1 MFLSN
6 GSSSVATPIN
16 SGVIALD
23 DSKIYLQAN
32 LANNLTSATLVSG
45 NSNVVADTRGTGSWK
60 FYVANDNSIASITAA
75 SNSTEWTGGS
85 LLTYVGASA
94 SPPTDYSLYYT
105 FDTNKV
111 SGTTITDSVS
121 NLAGTLVGATIAT
134 TSPSPAPGSGYLSIV
149 NTYSP
154 SPITSNHFALP
165 SITPPV
171 GGMTLSFWINPRENR
186 DSYIIQI
193 GNGQFNNNIIFF
205 LGGVNLYG
213 IVIKGGT
220 QGPTVSVSPSNNINV
235 TDGTW
240 KHVVWTLN
248 PTNEYKFYLNGSLSN
263 TLTGATYYY
272 PNNVT
277 TTQNYIG
284 RSSYAVPYYNGDF
297 DDFRIYNRILTSDEA
312 YSVFMAGA
320 QSKFNDS
327 ATGVTWIP
335 TPAVPVNSSET
346 SYTVKSN
353 EIALTPGTNSTYAVW
368 TATKSTN
375 IKVDVSFADY
385 HSRSA
390 GVGFQMFKIKSDNT
404 FDSVLF
410 PRTVTSTALTNAAP
424 TNYLTVPSVSTTVAA
439 GDKIYIRVDANGN
452 TTAASSVLAT
462 TIFTDAVSI
471 ATNPVETRILQ
482 ANLASNLNATTFV
495 SGNANV
501 VNDTAGTS
509 NWQFYVAPS
518 TSVAAITSSSA
529 SSEWMGGT
537 LLSANDAFAGTLL
550 FGATYVADA
559 GSRVPGKNYLK
570 LVNST
575 GSAKCASI
583 SPFTPTT
590 NGISFSFWIRH
601 TPIDANNGAFF
612 FNFRDANN
620 VNQTFIGGSFY
631 FGAPGFLSVSNNS
644 GNPESTGI
652 PFSSVG
658 DGNWHHIAWTMTY
671 SASNASTWKFYLD
684 GVVSAG
690 TTLTSKSY
698 MNLVTRT
705 YHNIGNYN
713 DQGDISY
720 AINGG
725 VDNFRVYQKV
735 LSDAEVLAD
744 VADTVNLPT
753 QLSDSISQSP
763 VWKLKPAIA
772 VNSAETLYTIK
783 SNEIALI
790 PGANSTYAVWTSPK
804 TTNVKID
811 VSFADY
817 HSRSAGV
824 GFQMFK
830 VNADNT
836 FGSVI
841 FPRTVTSTA
850 LTNANPNNYLSVPSR
865 TISVAAG
872 DKIYYRV
879 DANGNPT
886 SASSV
891 LSTNIYV
898 DPNPDL
904 KQPNLLQAHLGNNM
918 AATTF
923 VSGNSNVVA
932 DTRGTGSWKF
942 YVAGGNSIASITG
955 ASNST
960 EWTGGSLLSAQ
971 YAFDGTLMNGATYS
985 FDSGSRVPGKQYLK
999 LDNNPIKSQFA
1010 KFNQFEITS
1019 GGMSFSFWVKIVG
1032 GVVNSINAAPF
1043 FVSMR
1048 TPGNL
1053 DIGLFPELT
1062 CQVTGGYK
1070 LSVAGLAATIKDGSW
1085 HHIVVTISGAGVYK
1099 FYLDNLLR
1107 STQNA
1112 VYPAL
1117 GTRTNNNLGSTDG
1130 AFTESYVLNGGID
1143 NFRIFRSE
1151 LTALEVTNE
1160 YNNNN
1165 YPTTTSLML
1174 MTDAG
1179 VAPSWMPTPATP
1191 VDSSETDYTVK
1202 SNEIALRPGA
1212 NSTYAVWTA
1221 TKSTNLKIDVSFA
1234 DYHTRNVGVGFQMF
1248 KIKSDNTFDSVLFPR
1263 TVTSTALTNAA
1274 PNNYLPVPS
1283 VSTSV
1288 SAGDKIYLR
1297 VDANGNTTAAS
1308 SVLATTI
1315 FTDAVSAAP
1324 NPVENRLLQ
1333 AHLGNNLNATTFVS
1347 GNANVV
1353 LDTLGTSNWQFYAAS
1368 STSVAA
1374 ITSASAS
1381 TEWTGGSLLSYDL
1394 GNPLISS
1401 YSFDTTTQSGNTIQN
1416 TKTNAYDLTLINGAT
1431 IGTVNP
1437 SPYSSLNSGYLTF
1450 NMSAGQYATST
1461 TPVSFSRPFTISV
1474 WVRYTGT
1481 YPNMIGSV
1489 RPTLIEIGDANK
1501 NSIMITAADFATT
1514 NMGLVLLFTGGVYA
1528 GGFYYRPTSG
1538 NATVWNHFVFTFNS
1552 SNNTVASYVNG
1563 VLYDSQTITWNAP
1576 ASFTYLNF
1584 GKTDIPSESNP
1595 TTGSWTPCI
1604 DKFQIFNV
1612 SLSASQVSSLY
1623 NNTFVAVDNP
1633 TLKNTVAGVIWKPFP
1648 ATVVDDTE
1656 TSYTVKSNEVALT
1669 PGTNS
1674 TFAVWTAPKST
1685 NIRVDVSFADYHS
1698 RNVGVGFQMFKINA
1712 DNTFGSVIYPR
1723 TVTST
1728 ALTNANP
1735 NNYLS
1740 VPSRTI
1746 SVATGDKIYYRLD
1759 ANGNPTSASS
1769 VLATTIYVDPNQD
1782 LKQYNVLQ
1790 ANLGNNMAATTF
1802 VSGNSNVVSDTRGT
1816 GNWQF
1821 YVNFGNTITSAIT
1834 ASSSSRE
1841 WSTDTTL
1848 VKLGNENDNV
1858 TVSPFTLVRF
1868 GDILTNRFFERV
1880 MSGSFQITI
1889 VTFGDPAP
1897 GTAKSAYA
1905 VTGGFPLTYFPTIV
1919 PVVSNYL
1926 LFYTFGSD
1934 KVSGTTV
1941 YDTVTNYAGTL
1952 VNGATIAVDANS
1964 RISGQGYLK
1973 LNSASLQY
1981 MSIPSFTPAT
1991 GGISFSFWFYLNGN
2005 PEWGRMFDFSNGG
2018 SDNIFCATRN
2028 GYVKCGVHGTAGGNI
2043 TPDVFV
2049 IPSNNVWCHL
2059 VWTIASNGTWIVYL
2073 NGTSVYNVVNYYPP
2087 AGTRSSHCY
2096 FGNSNYSEYY
2106 KGGIDNFRYYNYV
2119 LSPSNVTS
2127 IYNSG
2132 DNDPVPA
2139 IFKNDTTGVAWMP
2152 SPAAPVNSSE
2162 LSYTVKSN
2170 EIALT
2175 PGTNSTYAV
2184 WTATKS
2190 TNLKIDV
2197 SFADYHTRSSAGV
2210 GFQMFKIKSDNT
2222 FDSVL
2227 FPRTVTSTALTNA
2240 APNNYLPVPSV
2251 STSVSAGDKIY
2262 LRVDA
2267 NGNTTAAS
2275 SVLATTIFTD
2285 AVSAAPNPVENR
2297 LLQANLA
2304 SNLNATTLVSGNANT
2319 VLDTVGNG
2327 DWKFYVAGGNS
2338 IAAISSASNST
2349 EWTGGSLLSYSD
2361 LEYSMFYPFNTN
2373 TVSGSTVLNMATNT
2387 YDLTLYNGASIINTV
2402 PFPASQPQATGS
2414 GYLSMNV
2421 GDDQHAKASPSY
2433 LFNPL
2438 GSTISFWVRW
2448 TSNVSNAPIFSY
2460 GTTSTSLF
2468 LILLVN
2474 STSIQTSVK
2483 NGESKT
2489 NTTINNY
2496 VSQPNQVYITLLT
2509 ATGGV
2514 YLDGVF
2520 IGICF
2525 PLYGAGVQPN
2535 YFYFGTYDSTLNNI
2549 GGFTYDMSVKTGTI
2563 SVDNFVVF
2571 NKTLTAS
2578 EVMSLYSGSSPP
2590 SIKDSA
2596 TGVTWIA
2603 KPAIAVDSTET
2614 LYTIKSNEI
2623 ALTPGTN
2630 STYAVWTAPKSTNI
2644 RVDVSFAD
2652 YHSRTA
2658 GVGFQMFKINNDNTF
2673 GSTIFPRTVTSTALT
2688 NAAPNNYLNVPSV
2701 SLSVT
2706 AGDKVYY
2713 RIDAN
2718 GNTTSASSVIS
2729 TNIYS
2734 YSGKWN

>member
-60 FYVANDNSIASITAA
+60 FYVANGNSIASITAA

-1333 AHLGNNLNATTFVS
+1333 A
-1347 GNANVV
+1347 
-1353 LDTLGTSNWQFYAAS
+1353 
-1368 STSVAA
+1368 
-1374 ITSASAS
+1374 
-1381 TEWTGGSLLSYDL
+1381 
-1394 GNPLISS
+1394 
-1401 YSFDTTTQSGNTIQN
+1401 
-1416 TKTNAYDLTLINGAT
+1416 
-1431 IGTVNP
+1431 
-1437 SPYSSLNSGYLTF
+1437 
-1450 NMSAGQYATST
+1450 
-1461 TPVSFSRPFTISV
+1461 
-1474 WVRYTGT
+1474 
-1481 YPNMIGSV
+1481 
-1489 RPTLIEIGDANK
+1489 
-1501 NSIMITAADFATT
+1501 
-1514 NMGLVLLFTGGVYA
+1514 
-1528 GGFYYRPTSG
+1528 
-1538 NATVWNHFVFTFNS
+1538 
-1552 SNNTVASYVNG
+1552 
-1563 VLYDSQTITWNAP
+1563 
-1576 ASFTYLNF
+1576 
-1584 GKTDIPSESNP
+1584 
-1595 TTGSWTPCI
+1595 
-1604 DKFQIFNV
+1604 
-1612 SLSASQVSSLY
+1612 
-1623 NNTFVAVDNP
+1623 
-1633 TLKNTVAGVIWKPFP
+1633 
-1648 ATVVDDTE
+1648 
-1656 TSYTVKSNEVALT
+1656 
-1669 PGTNS
+1669 
-1674 TFAVWTAPKST
+1674 
-1685 NIRVDVSFADYHS
+1685 
-1698 RNVGVGFQMFKINA
+1698 
-1712 DNTFGSVIYPR
+1712 
-1723 TVTST
+1723 
-1728 ALTNANP
+1728 
-1735 NNYLS
+1735 
-1740 VPSRTI
+1740 
-1746 SVATGDKIYYRLD
+1746 
-1759 ANGNPTSASS
+1759 
-1769 VLATTIYVDPNQD
+1769 
-1782 LKQYNVLQ
+1782 
-1790 ANLGNNMAATTF
+1790 
-1802 VSGNSNVVSDTRGT
+1802 
-1816 GNWQF
+1816 
-1821 YVNFGNTITSAIT
+1821 
-1834 ASSSSRE
+1834 
-1841 WSTDTTL
+1841 
-1848 VKLGNENDNV
+1848 
-1858 TVSPFTLVRF
+1858 
-1868 GDILTNRFFERV
+1868 
-1880 MSGSFQITI
+1880 
-1889 VTFGDPAP
+1889 
-1897 GTAKSAYA
+1897 
-1905 VTGGFPLTYFPTIV
+1905 
-1919 PVVSNYL
+1919 
-1926 LFYTFGSD
+1926 
-1934 KVSGTTV
+1934 
-1941 YDTVTNYAGTL
+1941 
-1952 VNGATIAVDANS
+1952 
-1964 RISGQGYLK
+1964 
-1973 LNSASLQY
+1973 
-1981 MSIPSFTPAT
+1981 
-1991 GGISFSFWFYLNGN
+1991 
-2005 PEWGRMFDFSNGG
+2005 
-2018 SDNIFCATRN
+2018 
-2028 GYVKCGVHGTAGGNI
+2028 
-2043 TPDVFV
+2043 
-2049 IPSNNVWCHL
+2049 
-2059 VWTIASNGTWIVYL
+2059 
-2073 NGTSVYNVVNYYPP
+2073 
-2087 AGTRSSHCY
+2087 
-2096 FGNSNYSEYY
+2096 
-2106 KGGIDNFRYYNYV
+2106 
-2119 LSPSNVTS
+2119 
-2127 IYNSG
+2127 
-2132 DNDPVPA
+2132 
-2139 IFKNDTTGVAWMP
+2139 
-2152 SPAAPVNSSE
+2152 
-2162 LSYTVKSN
+2162 
-2170 EIALT
+2170 
-2175 PGTNSTYAV
+2175 
-2184 WTATKS
+2184 
-2190 TNLKIDV
+2190 
-2197 SFADYHTRSSAGV
+2197 
-2210 GFQMFKIKSDNT
+2210 
-2222 FDSVL
+2222 
-2227 FPRTVTSTALTNA
+2227 
-2240 APNNYLPVPSV
+2240 
-2251 STSVSAGDKIY
+2251 
-2262 LRVDA
+2262 
-2267 NGNTTAAS
+2267 
-2275 SVLATTIFTD
+2275 
-2285 AVSAAPNPVENR
+2285 
-2297 LLQANLA
+2297 NLA